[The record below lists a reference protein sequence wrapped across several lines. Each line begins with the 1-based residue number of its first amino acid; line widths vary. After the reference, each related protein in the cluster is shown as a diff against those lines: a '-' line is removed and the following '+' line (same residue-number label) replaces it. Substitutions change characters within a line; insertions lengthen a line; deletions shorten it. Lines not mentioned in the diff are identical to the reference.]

1 MLFLFCCF
9 AFLLH
14 FCRIRIFYYR
24 KTLDREESD
33 EFLKAYNGL
42 NHIERTTSKKMDS
55 LVLEVKGKRSKSYED
70 VRRSGSYVP
79 RNQKFNHMLDTAY
92 DDILIKKAREKTRGL
107 SGGTHQLYESFRPV
121 DFFSSKSSMTSEPSV
136 SCWLRYFMS
145 KVMVRTIIL
154 IEWHV
159 IIM

>member
-1 MLFLFCCF
+1 MLFLFLLLCF
-9 AFLLH
+9 STAFLQNTY
-14 FCRIRIFYYR
+14 YYR

-136 SCWLRYFMS
+136 SWLRYFMS

>member
-1 MLFLFCCF
+1 M
-9 AFLLH
+9 H
-14 FCRIRIFYYR
+14 FFSSNSYFVYR
-24 KTLDREESD
+24 RTVDREESD
-33 EFLKAYNGL
+33 DFLKAYNGL

-92 DDILIKKAREKTRGL
+92 DDILVKKAREKNRGL

-121 DFFSSKSSMTSEPSV
+121 DFYSSKSSMTSEPSV
-136 SCWLRYFMS
+136 SVKVPLLRYFMS

-159 IIM
+159 IIISEKK